1 MYFSEV
7 PYSTVAVREKIIF
20 GELFSILVTA
30 VLGADIKVEE
40 EKLKRNYSILI
51 TVQHKSASKT
61 TTTNH

>member
-7 PYSTVAVREKIIF
+7 PYSTVAIREKIIVF
-20 GELFSILVTA
+20 GELFSILVMT

-61 TTTNH
+61 TTNH

>member
-7 PYSTVAVREKIIF
+7 PYSTVAVREKIF

-30 VLGADIKVEE
+30 VLEADIKVEE